1 MPGGRRGLVAPQNTF
16 LENIIRRSNSQPD
29 SSFLLANA
37 QIVDFPIVYCNESFC
52 KISGYNRAEVM
63 QKSCRYVCGFMYGEL
78 TDKETVGRLEYT
90 LENQQ
95 QDQFEILLYKKNNI
109 QCGCALSQFGK
120 AQTQE
125 TPLWLLLQVA
135 PIRNERDLVVL
146 FLLTFRDI
154 TALKQPIDSEDTKGA
169 VNLFLPVLGLSKFAK
184 LARSVTRSRQFSAH
198 LPTLKDPTK
207 QSNLAH
213 MMSLSA
219 DIMPQ
224 YRQEAPKTPPHI
236 LLHYCAFKA
245 IWDWVI
251 LCLTFYTAIMVP
263 YNVAFKNKTSEDV
276 SLLVVDSIVDVI
288 FFIDI
293 VLNFH
298 TTFVG
303 PGGEVVS
310 DPKVIRM
317 NYLKSWFIID
327 LLSCLPYDVFNAF
340 DRDEDGIGSLF
351 SALKVV
357 RLLRLGRVVRK
368 LDRYLEYGAAM
379 LILLL
384 CFYMLV
390 AHWLACIW
398 YSIGRS
404 DADNGIQYS
413 WLWKLAN
420 VTQSPYSYIW
430 SNDTGPE
437 LVNGPSRKSMYVT
450 ALYFTM
456 TCMTS
461 VGFGNVAAETDNEKV
476 FTICMMII
484 AALLY
489 ATIFGHVTTI
499 IQQMTSATAK
509 YHDMLNNVR
518 EFMKLHEVPK
528 ALSERVMDYVVST
541 WAMTKGLDTEKVL
554 NYCPKDMKADICV
567 HLNRKVFNEHPAF
580 RLASDGCLRAL
591 AMHFMMSH
599 SAPGDLL
606 YHTGESIDSL
616 CFIVTG
622 SLEVI
627 QDDEV
632 VAILGKGDVFGDQFW
647 KDSAVGQSA
656 ANVRALTY
664 CDLHAIKRDKLLE
677 VLDFYSAFAN
687 SFARNLVLTYNLRH
701 RLIFRKV
708 ADVKREKELAERRKN
723 EPQLPQNQD
732 HLVRKIFSKFRRTPQ
747 VQAGSK
753 ELVGSGQ
760 SDVEK
765 GDGEVER
772 TKKLP
777 AKLTLT
783 EDSRILTTAAVPSPS
798 PSPSPSSGPPSAR
811 STRASKWGR
820 LLGSSSVD
828 SASDTSA
835 KVAVSRSLSARESLR
850 ESTAQARQSSTSSS
864 NGGQGNK
871 HLQLSKVFPKAP
883 KLQASQ
889 ATLARQDTIDEGG
902 EVDSSP
908 PSRDSR
914 VVIDGGAAA
923 TATSTATAT
932 AAGAAGAGGSASGT
946 TGAPTAATGVKER
959 NLALERERQIEMA
972 SSRATTSDTYDTG
985 LRETPPTLAQR
996 DLIATVLDMK
1006 VDVRLELQRMQQRI
1020 GRIED
1025 LLGELVKRLAPQMDS
1040 SGQTTPGDEI
1050 CAGCGAGGGPSAA
1063 VAAPTTATVTTP
1075 VDTVITISS
1084 PTAAGAG
1091 TSTSAIAT
1099 GTGTGTGIGTASASA
1114 GAGSGL
1120 LNPSVQVVS
1129 GAGGNGLGPLMLKK
1143 RRSKSRK
1150 APAPPKQ
1157 THAVTA
1163 TTLAGATVATVTVGS
1178 GTTSVTASASASA
1191 SASAASSSAAATAAA
1206 GAGAGAATSPSA
1218 AAELLHLRLLE
1229 EDFSAAQLTASSVA
1243 GTPTA
1248 SAGTPPAGA
1257 ATPTT
1262 TATSATT
1269 TPTGSGRSVKREFL

>member
-16 LENIIRRSNSQPD
+16 LENIIRRSSSQPD

-37 QIVDFPIVYCNESFC
+37 QIVDFPIVYCNESFV

-63 QKSCRYVCGFMYGEL
+63 QKSCRCGFMYGEL
-78 TDKETVGRLEYT
+78 TDKETIARIEECLEG
-90 LENQQ
+90 QIH
-95 QDQFEILLYKKNNI
+95 DQFEILLYKKT
-109 QCGCALSQFGK
+109 K
-120 AQTQE
+120 
-125 TPLWLLLQVA
+125 TPLWLLLQIA
-135 PIRNERDLVVL
+135 PIKNERDLVVL

-154 TALKQPIDSEDTKGA
+154 TALKQPIETDDSKG
-169 VNLFLPVLGLSKFAK
+169 GLSKFAK
-184 LARSVTRSRQFSAH
+184 LARSVTRSRSVLVSQFSSH
-198 LPTLKDPTK
+198 LPALKDTAVPTTTK
-207 QSNLAH
+207 QSHLGL
-213 MMSLSA
+213 MMSLSS
-219 DIMPQ
+219 DVMPQ

-245 IWDWVI
+245 IWDWII

-303 PGGEVVS
+303 AGGEVVS

-340 DRDEDGIGSLF
+340 DHDEDGIGSLF

-404 DADNGIQYS
+404 DADNGVQYS

-420 VTQSPYSYIW
+420 VTQSPYSYLW
-430 SNDTGPE
+430 TNASTAPE
-437 LVNGPSRKSMYVT
+437 LVAGPSRRTMYVT

-461 VGFGNVAAETDNEKV
+461 VGFGNVAAETDNEKI

-541 WAMTKGLDTEKVL
+541 WAMTKGLDTDKVL

-591 AMHFMMSH
+591 AMHFTMSH

-632 VAILGKGDVFGDQFW
+632 VAILGKGDVFGDSFW
-647 KDSAVGQSA
+647 TNPTIGQSA

-664 CDLHAIKRDKLLE
+664 CDLHTIKRDRLLE
-677 VLDFYSAFAN
+677 VLDFYQAFAN
-687 SFARNLVLTYNLRH
+687 SFARNLILTYNLSH

-708 ADVKREKELAERRKN
+708 ADVRREKELAERRKN
-723 EPQLPQNQD
+723 EPQLDQAQD
-732 HLVRKIFSKFRRTPQ
+732 HLVRKIFSRFRRERQHT
-747 VQAGSK
+747 A
-753 ELVGSGQ
+753 
-760 SDVEK
+760 DVEK
-765 GDGEVER
+765 GDGKDAKDGE
-772 TKKLP
+772 TSQAKKLSTTEEGGTTV
-777 AKLTLT
+777 AK
-783 EDSRILTTAAVPSPS
+783 
-798 PSPSPSSGPPSAR
+798 
-811 STRASKWGR
+811 TRPGKWGR
-820 LLGSSSVD
+820 LLGSSSL
-828 SASDTSA
+828 DTGSESGTA
-835 KVAVSRSLSARESLR
+835 GDAFKRSLSARDSR
-850 ESTAQARQSSTSSS
+850 PSSS
-864 NGGQGNK
+864 AGTN
-871 HLQLSKVFPKAP
+871 KVFPKLGKLGERTIEESGDNVENQKDAQQQQAP
-883 KLQASQ
+883 QQQTLSVDSKQLQLRRLESYDGGLITQQSSHEREILAAVLEVKVDLKLEVQRVNQRLAKIEDMLQALMNKLPAAGSSSSGINGSSQ
-889 ATLARQDTIDEGG
+889 QQKIPSFTLSGVQSQSPVTPSAITLVQSATQTTEYRPSIATTSTSTTPSEGYR
-902 EVDSSP
+902 EQ
-908 PSRDSR
+908 
-914 VVIDGGAAA
+914 
-923 TATSTATAT
+923 STATERI
-932 AAGAAGAGGSASGT
+932 SKSGQEHHHHHHHHHQSSSSRD
-946 TGAPTAATGVKER
+946 VSKE
-959 NLALERERQIEMA
+959 LLER
-972 SSRATTSDTYDTG
+972 
-985 LRETPPTLAQR
+985 LAQ
-996 DLIATVLDMK
+996 A
-1006 VDVRLELQRMQQRI
+1006 
-1020 GRIED
+1020 
-1025 LLGELVKRLAPQMDS
+1025 
-1040 SGQTTPGDEI
+1040 
-1050 CAGCGAGGGPSAA
+1050 
-1063 VAAPTTATVTTP
+1063 
-1075 VDTVITISS
+1075 
-1084 PTAAGAG
+1084 
-1091 TSTSAIAT
+1091 STSRGDDSNA
-1099 GTGTGTGIGTASASA
+1099 
-1114 GAGSGL
+1114 
-1120 LNPSVQVVS
+1120 
-1129 GAGGNGLGPLMLKK
+1129 LGPLILRK
-1143 RRSKSRK
+1143 RRSKSRNK
-1150 APAPPKQ
+1150 GAAPLAPL
-1157 THAVTA
+1157 A
-1163 TTLAGATVATVTVGS
+1163 TQPMSPSEATETTQMLECTDDRDSSSGPTDRTVTDR
-1178 GTTSVTASASASA
+1178 TAERSD
-1191 SASAASSSAAATAAA
+1191 
-1206 GAGAGAATSPSA
+1206 
-1218 AAELLHLRLLE
+1218 RKR
-1229 EDFSAAQLTASSVA
+1229 
-1243 GTPTA
+1243 
-1248 SAGTPPAGA
+1248 PP
-1257 ATPTT
+1257 PR
-1262 TATSATT
+1262 
-1269 TPTGSGRSVKREFL
+1269 PREYL